1 MVFSGRLLNGRSS
14 MPSLLASCGTL
25 VAVTPLVIWC
35 HDSLFSLCRV
45 RGSSMEPTLFSG
57 DILVVRKADGFWQRW
72 KLPTSIS
79 SSRTTVEGGDEE
91 KDDLK
96 RFTENDEQSNKRE
109 RVLAYER
116 EHCNSNGSIGL
127 LRKPPTPL
135 TGNIVVCKD
144 PEKYPDRWSI
154 ERVAAIGGETVRVH
168 TIL

>member
-1 MVFSGRLLNGRSS
+1 

-25 VAVTPLVIWC
+25 VAVTPLAIWC

-45 RGSSMEPTLFSG
+45 RGSSMDPTLFPG

-79 SSRTTVEGGDEE
+79 SMTTVEGGDEE
-91 KDDLK
+91 KDDSQRLI
-96 RFTENDEQSNKRE
+96 ENDERSNKRE
-109 RVLAYER
+109 QVLAYER
-116 EHCNSNGSIGL
+116 EHCNSNGSVGL

-135 TGNIVVCKD
+135 TGNIVVFKD
-144 PEKYPDRWSI
+144 PEKYPDRWNI

-168 TIL
+168 TI